1 MMHKSPLT
9 EFEEIFSNTFQVQ
22 GGGLKRARPDSMEE
36 PMETS
41 APSSGLAK
49 GKGKGKSKKGGNS
62 GRGRG
67 RTMPQPMQGAPQS
80 DHQGYG
86 YMNQEWEPH
95 YQPPWHPDQPAP
107 YMQDLSYQV
116 NTMSRL
122 LMRHEMELMALRADT
137 GFVMHLGA
145 GTRGIIRQV
154 FQASKEY
161 HDQKSQ
167 QPRMQLTLKQTML
180 MTVFRTLRDRLG
192 QWSAEKESLVPEEP
206 PRMSPHAAL
215 KAHLSSILES
225 LEESHILYQFN
236 TIKRLTEQTDQT
248 LPFFIKVS
256 LQGAKAQDL
265 FQRLLLLRAK
275 QLMFGRSFLGSQ
287 PPAFGLNPGVSM
299 TLLSFYSST
308 HLSRTLIAGTWGA
321 AGSAP
326 RRGLE
331 VMDGGHTWPLLL
343 AGRPASADD
352 DPTLCDQCS
361 LQDLFSHWHA
371 QAEPRALIEPP
382 AFCAVQVGRFGI
394 ASDGSCLKTGFQLQ
408 LEPFVHIPVFRAN
421 LQDVYFLK
429 YHVRACAVHHG
440 PTPSSGHYRSVL
452 LPSDGAINK
461 AFYTD
466 DNATARKIKS
476 SELVGIQRNAYIV
489 FLQRTD

>member
-1 MMHKSPLT
+1 MNAVKTLRSWSRHANCVAEHGRGPKLGIGNPVLFCLRPVSWLPCISRLLRFHQLVPCLTMMHKSPLT

-22 GGGLKRARPDSMEE
+22 GGGLKRARQDSMED
-36 PMETS
+36 PIETT
-41 APSSGLAK
+41 ASSSSLVK

-67 RTMPQPMQGAPQS
+67 RIMSQQMQGTQQS

-86 YMNQEWEPH
+86 YMNPEWEPQ
-95 YQPPWHPDQPAP
+95 YQPPWRQDLQAP
-107 YMQDLSYQV
+107 YTQDLSYQV

-122 LMRHEMELMALRADT
+122 LMRHEMEPTALRADT

-180 MTVFRTLRDRLG
+180 MTVFRTLRDRLSQLDTDAKKDLLPG
-192 QWSAEKESLVPEEP
+192 LRKLGWYHQTDDQWLYLRWSAEKESLVPEEP

-225 LEESHILYQFN
+225 LEESNILYQFN

-265 FQRLLLLRAK
+265 FQRLLLLC
-275 QLMFGRSFLGSQ
+275 GLGCLQ
-287 PPAFGLNPGVSM
+287 MIDM
-299 TLLSFYSST
+299 TLRRERLEPQK
-308 HLSRTLIAGTWGA
+308 LSR
-321 AGSAP
+321 
-326 RRGLE
+326 
-331 VMDGGHTWPLLL
+331 
-343 AGRPASADD
+343 
-352 DPTLCDQCS
+352 
-361 LQDLFSHWHA
+361 
-371 QAEPRALIEPP
+371 
-382 AFCAVQVGRFGI
+382 
-394 ASDGSCLKTGFQLQ
+394 QLQ
-408 LEPFVHIPVFRAN
+408 QGMR
-421 LQDVYFLK
+421 QW
-429 YHVRACAVHHG
+429 
-440 PTPSSGHYRSVL
+440 
-452 LPSDGAINK
+452 
-461 AFYTD
+461 
-466 DNATARKIKS
+466 
-476 SELVGIQRNAYIV
+476 
-489 FLQRTD
+489 

>member
-1 MMHKSPLT
+1 
-9 EFEEIFSNTFQVQ
+9 
-22 GGGLKRARPDSMEE
+22 
-36 PMETS
+36 
-41 APSSGLAK
+41 
-49 GKGKGKSKKGGNS
+49 
-62 GRGRG
+62 
-67 RTMPQPMQGAPQS
+67 
-80 DHQGYG
+80 
-86 YMNQEWEPH
+86 
-95 YQPPWHPDQPAP
+95 
-107 YMQDLSYQV
+107 
-116 NTMSRL
+116 
-122 LMRHEMELMALRADT
+122 
-137 GFVMHLGA
+137 
-145 GTRGIIRQV
+145 
-154 FQASKEY
+154 
-161 HDQKSQ
+161 
-167 QPRMQLTLKQTML
+167 
-180 MTVFRTLRDRLG
+180 
-192 QWSAEKESLVPEEP
+192 
-206 PRMSPHAAL
+206 
-215 KAHLSSILES
+215 
-225 LEESHILYQFN
+225 
-236 TIKRLTEQTDQT
+236 
-248 LPFFIKVS
+248 
-256 LQGAKAQDL
+256 
-265 FQRLLLLRAK
+265 
-275 QLMFGRSFLGSQ
+275 MFGRSFLGSQ

-394 ASDGSCLKTGFQLQ
+394 ASDGSCLKTDFQLQ
-408 LEPFVHIPVFRAN
+408 LE
-421 LQDVYFLK
+421 DVYFLK

-476 SELVGIQRNAYIV
+476 SELVAYIV

>member
-22 GGGLKRARPDSMEE
+22 GGGLKRASQDSMED
-36 PMETS
+36 PIETT
-41 APSSGLAK
+41 ASSSSLVK

-67 RTMPQPMQGAPQS
+67 RIMPQQMQGTQQS

-86 YMNQEWEPH
+86 YMNPEWEPH
-95 YQPPWHPDQPAP
+95 YQPPWRQDLQAP
-107 YMQDLSYQV
+107 YTQDLNYQV

-167 QPRMQLTLKQTML
+167 KPRMQLTLKQTML

-192 QWSAEKESLVPEEP
+192 QLDTEAKKDLLPGLRKLGWYHQTDDQWLYLRWSAEKESLVPEEP

-265 FQRLLLLRAK
+265 FQRLLLLC
-275 QLMFGRSFLGSQ
+275 GLGCLQ
-287 PPAFGLNPGVSM
+287 MIDM
-299 TLLSFYSST
+299 TLRRERLEPQK
-308 HLSRTLIAGTWGA
+308 LSR
-321 AGSAP
+321 
-326 RRGLE
+326 
-331 VMDGGHTWPLLL
+331 
-343 AGRPASADD
+343 
-352 DPTLCDQCS
+352 
-361 LQDLFSHWHA
+361 
-371 QAEPRALIEPP
+371 
-382 AFCAVQVGRFGI
+382 
-394 ASDGSCLKTGFQLQ
+394 QLQ
-408 LEPFVHIPVFRAN
+408 QGLTRW
-421 LQDVYFLK
+421 
-429 YHVRACAVHHG
+429 
-440 PTPSSGHYRSVL
+440 
-452 LPSDGAINK
+452 
-461 AFYTD
+461 
-466 DNATARKIKS
+466 
-476 SELVGIQRNAYIV
+476 
-489 FLQRTD
+489 

>member
-1 MMHKSPLT
+1 MVTAPT
-9 EFEEIFSNTFQVQ
+9 P
-22 GGGLKRARPDSMEE
+22 GLNLNGLSSDKYQAKLRMWKLLDPGRNSCYAN
-36 PMETS
+36 TS
-41 APSSGLAK
+41 AL
-49 GKGKGKSKKGGNS
+49 
-62 GRGRG
+62 
-67 RTMPQPMQGAPQS
+67 
-80 DHQGYG
+80 
-86 YMNQEWEPH
+86 
-95 YQPPWHPDQPAP
+95 
-107 YMQDLSYQV
+107 
-116 NTMSRL
+116 
-122 LMRHEMELMALRADT
+122 
-137 GFVMHLGA
+137 
-145 GTRGIIRQV
+145 
-154 FQASKEY
+154 
-161 HDQKSQ
+161 
-167 QPRMQLTLKQTML
+167 
-180 MTVFRTLRDRLG
+180 
-192 QWSAEKESLVPEEP
+192 
-206 PRMSPHAAL
+206 
-215 KAHLSSILES
+215 SILWLES
-225 LEESHILYQFN
+225 FSTTPLISGPLG
-236 TIKRLTEQTDQT
+236 
-248 LPFFIKVS
+248 VS
-256 LQGAKAQDL
+256 LRSLAQAGKAVDVWTIIPWISAT
-265 FQRLLLLRAK
+265 RLWVEPRRQHDIAEFLLYL
-275 QLMFGRSFLGSQ
+275 
-287 PPAFGLNPGVSM
+287 
-299 TLLSFYSST
+299 ST

>member
-9 EFEEIFSNTFQVQ
+9 EFEEIFSNTFQIQ
-22 GGGLKRARPDSMEE
+22 GGGLKRARPDSTED

-41 APSSGLAK
+41 GLSSGLAK

-67 RTMPQPMQGAPQS
+67 RTMPQPMQTHQGSLQS
-80 DHQGYG
+80 DPQGYG

-95 YQPPWHPDQPAP
+95 YQPPWRPDQQAL

-192 QWSAEKESLVPEEP
+192 QLEAEAKKDLLPGLRKLGWCHPTEDQWLYLRSAEKETLVPEEP
-206 PRMSPHAAL
+206 QTMSPHAAL

-225 LEESHILYQFN
+225 LEESHILYQIN

-265 FQRLLLLRAK
+265 FQRLLHLC
-275 QLMFGRSFLGSQ
+275 GLGCLQ
-287 PPAFGLNPGVSM
+287 MIDM
-299 TLLSFYSST
+299 TLRRERLEPQK
-308 HLSRTLIAGTWGA
+308 LSR
-321 AGSAP
+321 
-326 RRGLE
+326 
-331 VMDGGHTWPLLL
+331 
-343 AGRPASADD
+343 
-352 DPTLCDQCS
+352 
-361 LQDLFSHWHA
+361 
-371 QAEPRALIEPP
+371 
-382 AFCAVQVGRFGI
+382 
-394 ASDGSCLKTGFQLQ
+394 QLQ
-408 LEPFVHIPVFRAN
+408 QGMTRW
-421 LQDVYFLK
+421 
-429 YHVRACAVHHG
+429 
-440 PTPSSGHYRSVL
+440 
-452 LPSDGAINK
+452 
-461 AFYTD
+461 
-466 DNATARKIKS
+466 
-476 SELVGIQRNAYIV
+476 
-489 FLQRTD
+489 